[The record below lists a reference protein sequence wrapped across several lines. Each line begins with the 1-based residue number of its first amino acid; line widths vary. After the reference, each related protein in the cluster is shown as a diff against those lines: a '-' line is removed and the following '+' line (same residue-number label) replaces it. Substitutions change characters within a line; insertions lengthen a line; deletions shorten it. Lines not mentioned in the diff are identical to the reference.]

1 MNMGM
6 YWPIL
11 IIDISNVFYQLCAK
25 SSPENMN
32 PFAVLVISY
41 AVSAV
46 CCAILYTVLNPSG
59 SLVQELKNTNSIP
72 FLIGIALV
80 GLEAGTIY
88 MYKVGWAV
96 NTGYIVHSALIAL
109 ALLVVGF
116 LVFKEPITWSK
127 VAGIVICM
135 IGLYFINK

>member
-1 MNMGM
+1 
-6 YWPIL
+6 
-11 IIDISNVFYQLCAK
+11 
-25 SSPENMN
+25 
-32 PFAVLVISY
+32 
-41 AVSAV
+41 
-46 CCAILYTVLNPSG
+46 
-59 SLVQELKNTNSIP
+59 
-72 FLIGIALV
+72 
-80 GLEAGTIY
+80 